1 LRRVS
6 NATIIPDGDVAGGV
20 APIRRLVLDVLKPS
34 EVPTVE
40 FAREACEVDG
50 VEAAAAD
57 LVETDREVQNI
68 VLVVEGPDVGHDAV
82 VDRVEDL
89 GGTLHSVDEVVCGE
103 HLPATHDGGQPD
115 ATWLR

>member
-1 LRRVS
+1 M
-6 NATIIPDGDVAGGV
+6 